1 MQYHIV
7 VAVAICSAVFVDSR
21 KIRGISLAY
30 RKFYKEKKTFL
41 CLDGSKIIPFDQVND
56 DYCDCLDG
64 SDEPGTAACL
74 NGRFYCTNLGFRPCY
89 IQSSRVNDGI
99 CDCCDGSD
107 EHDKRTRCPNTCR
120 NLGQQERAALEAE
133 MRAVD
138 DGMHLKRQLIKEGVS
153 MWQEKQNQLKDL
165 QRILSGLQTKL
176 EAHRKRKLEADAHQ
190 AKVMGV
196 LKSPG
201 DGAGGKT
208 AARIFGQLDI
218 NKDGSLTVDEVQ
230 AGVVN
235 LQDDRSLTEEEVT
248 ALLGG
253 PGPADLFRFQ
263 QTLWRSLQAAKKV
276 KIKADLRGDL
286 GPPNEGPAT
295 RAAPSAARQG
305 EANLK
310 EMEEALETT
319 RAEIGNL
326 EKVLSTDYGSSRE
339 FLYLQ
344 GQCFQLVVYEY
355 TYSLC
360 PFSHVT
366 QKSSTGAEV
375 SLGKW
380 RYWAGPQEHPYSRME
395 FEDGAPCWQGPPRTT
410 LVTLTCGTETA
421 LKRVREPTKC
431 QYIMELWTPSACEQQ
446 REARRRGVHSEL

>member
-1 MQYHIV
+1 MQYYIL
-7 VAVAICSAVFVDSR
+7 VAVAIWSAVFVDSR
-21 KIRGISLAY
+21 NIRGISLAY

-74 NGRFYCTNLGFRPCY
+74 NGRFYCTNRGFRPSY

-99 CDCCDGSD
+99 CDCCDGYD
-107 EHDKRTRCPNTCR
+107 EHDNRTRCPNTCR

-138 DGMHLKRQLIKEGVS
+138 DGMRLKRQLIKEGVS

-165 QRILSGLQTKL
+165 RRILSGLQTKL
-176 EAHRKRKLEADAHQ
+176 DAHRERKLEADAHQ

-196 LKSPG
+196 LKSPE
-201 DGAGGKT
+201 DGAGGEI

-235 LQDDRSLTEEEVT
+235 LQDDGNLTEEEVT
-248 ALLGG
+248 
-253 PGPADLFRFQ
+253 
-263 QTLWRSLQAAKKV
+263 
-276 KIKADLRGDL
+276 IKADLTGDL
-286 GPPNEGPAT
+286 DPPDEGPGT
-295 RAAPSAARQG
+295 SAASSAARHG
-305 EANLK
+305 EADLK

-319 RAEIGNL
+319 RAEIRDL
-326 EKVLSTDYGSSRE
+326 EKVLSTDYGSSKE

-380 RYWAGPQEHPYSRME
+380 QYWAGPPEQPYSRME
-395 FEDGAPCWQGPPRTT
+395 FEGGVPCWQGPLRTT

-421 LKRVREPTKC
+421 LRWVREPAKC
-431 QYIMELWTPSACEQQ
+431 RYVMELRTPSACEQR
-446 REARRRGVHSEL
+446 REAGRRGVHSEL

>member
-1 MQYHIV
+1 MEARGDC
-7 VAVAICSAVFVDSR
+7 AV
-21 KIRGISLAY
+21 L
-30 RKFYKEKKTFL
+30 L
-41 CLDGSKIIPFDQVND
+41 
-56 DYCDCLDG
+56 
-64 SDEPGTAACL
+64 
-74 NGRFYCTNLGFRPCY
+74 
-89 IQSSRVNDGI
+89 QSSY
-99 CDCCDGSD
+99 
-107 EHDKRTRCPNTCR
+107 R

-138 DGMHLKRQLIKEGVS
+138 DGMRLKRQLIKEGVS

-165 QRILSGLQTKL
+165 RRILSGLQTKL
-176 EAHRKRKLEADAHQ
+176 DAHRERKLEADAHQ

-196 LKSPG
+196 LKSPE
-201 DGAGGKT
+201 DGAGGEI

-235 LQDDRSLTEEEVT
+235 LQDDGNLTEEEVT

-263 QTLWRSLQAAKKV
+263 QTLWRSLQAASNV
-276 KIKADLRGDL
+276 KIKADLTGDL
-286 GPPNEGPAT
+286 DPPDEGPGT
-295 RAAPSAARQG
+295 SAASSAARHG
-305 EANLK
+305 EADLK

-319 RAEIGNL
+319 RAEIRDL
-326 EKVLSTDYGSSRE
+326 EKVLSTDYGSSKE

-380 RYWAGPQEHPYSRME
+380 QYWAGPPEQPYSRME
-395 FEDGAPCWQGPPRTT
+395 FEGGVPCWQGPLRTT

-421 LKRVREPTKC
+421 LRWVREPAKC
-431 QYIMELWTPSACEQQ
+431 RYVMELRTPSACEQR
-446 REARRRGVHSEL
+446 REAGRRGVHSEL